1 MRLKALFRYSN
12 TPIKRILCLAPC
24 SLRSAFPPQ
33 HSRRRKFP
41 GSGTCV
47 ALSSREST
55 RIGSLQ
61 GGLGELGYVKEKTV
75 PFSTGGRKENRPAP
89 DIAAELLRLKVDVI
103 VTGGPTAT
111 LPATFMDSLLE
122 SLKLSEERQ

>member
-1 MRLKALFRYSN
+1 MSL
-12 TPIKRILCLAPC
+12 LA
-24 SLRSAFPPQ
+24 A
-33 HSRRRKFP
+33 
-41 GSGTCV
+41 
-47 ALSSREST
+47 AEST

>member
-1 MRLKALFRYSN
+1 MPL
-12 TPIKRILCLAPC
+12 
-24 SLRSAFPPQ
+24 
-33 HSRRRKFP
+33 
-41 GSGTCV
+41 
-47 ALSSREST
+47 
-55 RIGSLQ
+55 
-61 GGLGELGYVKEKTV
+61 
-75 PFSTGGRKENRPAP
+75 STGGRKENRPAP